1 MCQPAKL
8 LIERI
13 NGMSATMMMEE
24 RTADPTLIMQ
34 EAEAVERIKRA
45 RGILGEDVV
54 ILGHHYQRDEVV
66 QFADFQGD
74 SYQLCKEGA
83 KVRAKY
89 IVFAGVHFMAESAVI
104 LGRPDQVV
112 ILPNMKA
119 GCSMADMANLE
130 QVLTAWAELEEVLG
144 VPSDEA
150 IMPVTY
156 MNSAANLKG
165 FVGQYG
171 GTVCTSSNAAGA
183 LAWAFEQREKVFFFP
198 DQHLGRNTGK
208 KMGIPLEQMVL
219 WNPFKPYGGLT
230 DAQIE
235 NAKVILWQ
243 GHCSVHQQ
251 FRPEHVDLWRTHH
264 EGINVIVHPECMM
277 EVVDKADYVGST
289 SYIVQTIDGAVAG
302 SKWAVGT
309 EVHLVNRLKERNLDK
324 FVTLLSP
331 FACLCSTMY
340 RITPLDL
347 ANALDQLVQGRVINQ
362 IIVDDEVQRNA
373 RMALD
378 RMLSIPAAT
387 KVILG
392 D

>member
-1 MCQPAKL
+1 MTTIELQPV
-8 LIERI
+8 
-13 NGMSATMMMEE
+13 
-24 RTADPTLIMQ
+24 RTKDPTLIEQ
-34 EAEAVERIKRA
+34 EQQAIIRIERA
-45 RGILGEDVV
+45 RAALGDQVV

-66 QFADFQGD
+66 RFADFQGD
-74 SYQLCKEGA
+74 SYQLSQEGA
-83 KVRAKY
+83 KVAAKY

-104 LGRPDQVV
+104 LGREDQVV
-112 ILPNMKA
+112 ILPNMQA

-144 VPSDEA
+144 DDPQTH
-150 IMPVTY
+150 IMPITY
-156 MNSAANLKG
+156 MNSAANLKA
-165 FVGQYG
+165 FVGERG
-171 GTVCTSSNAAGA
+171 GAVCTSSNAEGA
-183 LAWAFEQREKVFFFP
+183 LNWSFAQREKVFFFP

-230 DAQIE
+230 DEQIL

-251 FRPEHVDLWRTHH
+251 FRPEHVDLWRRQHDDVQ
-264 EGINVIVHPECMM
+264 VIVHPECMM
-277 EVVDKADYVGST
+277 EVVDKADLVGST
-289 SYIVQTIDGAVAG
+289 SYIVNTIDNAPPG
-302 SKWAVGT
+302 SKFAVGT
-309 EVHLVNRLKERNLDK
+309 EVHLVNRLKLRNPDK

-347 ANALDQLVQGRVINQ
+347 ANVLEALADGRVVNQ
-362 IIVDDEVQRNA
+362 VFVDDTVQHNA
-373 RMALD
+373 RLALD
-378 RMLSIPAAT
+378 RMLAIPSAT
-387 KVILG
+387 KRILG

>member
-1 MCQPAKL
+1 M
-8 LIERI
+8 
-13 NGMSATMMMEE
+13 ATMEIQE
-24 RTADPTLIMQ
+24 RRAKDPTLIEQ
-34 EAEAVERIKRA
+34 EQQAITRIERA
-45 RGILGEDVV
+45 RAALGDQVV

-66 QFADFQGD
+66 RFADFQGD
-74 SYQLCKEGA
+74 SYQLSQEGSRVA
-83 KVRAKY
+83 AKY

-104 LGRPDQVV
+104 LGREDQVV
-112 ILPNMKA
+112 ILPNMQA

-144 VPSDEA
+144 EDA
-150 IMPVTY
+150 AARIMPITY
-156 MNSAANLKG
+156 MNSAANLKA
-165 FVGQYG
+165 FVGERG
-171 GTVCTSSNAAGA
+171 GAVCTSSNAKGA
-183 LAWAFEQREKVFFFP
+183 LEWSFAQREKVFFFP

-230 DAQIE
+230 DEQIL

-251 FRPEHVDLWRTHH
+251 FRPEHVDLWRRQHDDVQ
-264 EGINVIVHPECMM
+264 VIVHPECMM
-277 EVVDKADYVGST
+277 EVVDKADLVGST
-289 SYIVQTIDGAVAG
+289 SYIVNTIDNAPSG
-302 SKWAVGT
+302 SKFAIGT
-309 EVHLVNRLKERNLDK
+309 EVHLVNRLKLRNPDK

-347 ANALDQLVQGRVINQ
+347 ANVLEELVEGRVVNQ
-362 IIVDDEVQRNA
+362 VFVDETVQHNA
-373 RMALD
+373 RLALD
-378 RMLSIPAAT
+378 RMLAIPSGQ
-387 KVILG
+387 KKLLG

>member
-1 MCQPAKL
+1 MTTIELQPV
-8 LIERI
+8 
-13 NGMSATMMMEE
+13 
-24 RTADPTLIMQ
+24 RTKDPTLIEQ
-34 EAEAVERIKRA
+34 EHQAIIRIERA
-45 RGILGEDVV
+45 RAALGDQVV

-66 QFADFQGD
+66 RFADFQGD
-74 SYQLCKEGA
+74 SYQLSQEGA
-83 KVRAKY
+83 KVAAKY

-104 LGRPDQVV
+104 LGREDQVV
-112 ILPNMKA
+112 ILPNMQA

-144 VPSDEA
+144 DDPQTH
-150 IMPVTY
+150 IMPITY
-156 MNSAANLKG
+156 MNSAANLKA
-165 FVGQYG
+165 FVGERG
-171 GTVCTSSNAAGA
+171 GAVCTSSNAEGA
-183 LAWAFEQREKVFFFP
+183 LNWSFAQREKVFFFP

-230 DAQIE
+230 DEQIL

-251 FRPEHVDLWRTHH
+251 FRPEHVDLWRRQHDDVQ
-264 EGINVIVHPECMM
+264 VIVHPECMM
-277 EVVDKADYVGST
+277 EVVDKADLVGST
-289 SYIVQTIDGAVAG
+289 SYIVNTIDNAPPG
-302 SKWAVGT
+302 SKFAVGT
-309 EVHLVNRLKERNLDK
+309 EVHLVNRLKLRNPDK

-347 ANALDQLVQGRVINQ
+347 ANVLEALADGRVVNQ
-362 IIVDDEVQRNA
+362 VFVDDTVQHNA
-373 RMALD
+373 RLALD
-378 RMLSIPAAT
+378 RMLAIPSAT
-387 KVILG
+387 KRILG